1 MKFDRSCRRAWER
14 MSLVPPD
21 TIEKRMS
28 VQFCILNRGVR
39 WVAER
44 SIKIAMLPIT
54 SPIKPGGAVSTTIH
68 MREKFCSCSISDG
81 SFASIS
87 LSNGWICCVTD
98 TPCYQFLH
106 SAITT

>member
-1 MKFDRSCRRAWER
+1 
-14 MSLVPPD
+14 
-21 TIEKRMS
+21 
-28 VQFCILNRGVR
+28 
-39 WVAER
+39 
-44 SIKIAMLPIT
+44 
-54 SPIKPGGAVSTTIH
+54 